1 MLYEMVTGQLPFKGK
16 TPSHT
21 VVSIVEQ
28 QVPPLVRGP
37 EVPVELE
44 RILMKAL
51 NKNPEKRY
59 QTIKEMLVDLRMLQ
73 RDLDSGVRANTTQE
87 IAKAHT
93 SSVQSF
99 LRVVKPH
106 WLTAMVALAVL
117 LVTIAV
123 IAYFTRSNKKSINSL
138 AILPFVN
145 ATSDPNSE
153 HLSEGITESL
163 INNLSQVPNCV

>member
-1 MLYEMVTGQLPFKGK
+1 M
-16 TPSHT
+16 
-21 VVSIVEQ
+21 
-28 QVPPLVRGP
+28 RGP

-44 RILMKAL
+44 RVLMKAL

-59 QTIKEMLVDLRMLQ
+59 QTIEDMLVDLRMLQ
-73 RDLDSGVRANTTQE
+73 QDLDSGVRTNTTQE

-93 SSVQSF
+93 TSAFV
-99 LRVVKPH
+99 RVVKPH

-117 LVTIAV
+117 LVTIAG

-145 ATSDPNSE
+145 ATSDPNTE

-163 INNLSQVPNCV
+163 INNLS